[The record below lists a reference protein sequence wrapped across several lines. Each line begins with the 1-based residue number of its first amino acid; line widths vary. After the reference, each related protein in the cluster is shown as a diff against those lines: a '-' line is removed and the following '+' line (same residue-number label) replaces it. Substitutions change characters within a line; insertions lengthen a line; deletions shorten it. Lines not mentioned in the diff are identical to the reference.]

1 MEQEN
6 KSTIPMTSAT
16 VPYQQV
22 PHSSALFLDYLYHF
36 DRVSRF
42 FNAPPYSPS
51 SYQSVASQLR
61 DFEWKRA
68 ELCAILTRQNQAFG
82 CGTATLENLERLAK
96 SGTFAVV
103 TGQQVGLFSGPAF
116 TLFKAL
122 TTVRLANYLTEQGIP
137 VVPVF
142 WLASQDHDLAEV
154 AQVGILDD
162 EYNLISL
169 ADHGDSP
176 SPRSPVGNVRLT
188 GESSQ
193 ALARLEGCLPA
204 GPPSQ
209 ALLQDLRET
218 YAPGA
223 TWVEAFGKFLARLLS
238 RWGVILLN
246 PLDPAVHHL
255 SAQVYQQASE
265 RAPELRGKL
274 LERSQVLI
282 GSGYHAQVK
291 VAEDSTL
298 VFVTRKGSR
307 LPVHERDGEYSVE
320 GEGHTR
326 LEELRQE
333 LSAGPIAFSPN
344 ALLRPLVQDTLLP
357 TVAYV
362 AGPSELA
369 YLAQAQVLYQAFGR
383 PQPVVFPRAS
393 FTLVD
398 HRIQRLLE
406 KYQLSLE
413 DVWLGEQHLGGKI
426 AAAGLAEGWS
436 ERFTQAQADMTG
448 LLERLRSDIG
458 RLDPTL
464 LDALQHAQ
472 EKILYQMDRLRGKVS
487 RAGLSRSELLARHA
501 QALARFLMPQKD
513 LQERQVGGAYFLGRA
528 GYELLPALLSQIRI
542 DSPEH
547 LVASL

>member
-1 MEQEN
+1 MI
-6 KSTIPMTSAT
+6 TTS

-42 FNAPPYSPS
+42 YNAPPYSPS

-82 CGTATLENLERLAK
+82 CGAATLENLERLAK
-96 SGTFAVV
+96 NGTFAVV

-116 TLFKAL
+116 TLYKAL
-122 TTVRLANYLTEQGIP
+122 TTVRLANYLSEQGIP

-154 AQVGILDD
+154 AQVGVLDD

-188 GESSQ
+188 GESTQ
-193 ALARLEGCLPA
+193 ALASLEGCLPA

-238 RWGVILLN
+238 RWGVVLLN

-255 SAQVYQQASE
+255 SAQVYQQAFE

-274 LERSQVLI
+274 LERSQALI

-291 VAEDSTL
+291 GAEDSTL
-298 VFVTRKGSR
+298 VFLTRKGSR
-307 LPVHERDGEYSVE
+307 LPVHEHDGEYSVE
-320 GEGHTR
+320 GEGRTR

-398 HRIQRLLE
+398 HRVQKLLE

-413 DVWLGEQHLGGKI
+413 DVWLGEQHLGVKI
-426 AAAGLAEGWS
+426 AAAGLGEGWS

-448 LLERLRSDIG
+448 LLERLRSDIE

-487 RAGLSRSELLARHA
+487 RAGLARSELLARHA

-513 LQERQVGGAYFLGRA
+513 LQERQVGGVYFLGRA
-528 GYELLPALLSQIRI
+528 GYELLPTLLSQIRI
-542 DSPEH
+542 DFPEH
-547 LVASL
+547 VVASL

>member
-1 MEQEN
+1 
-6 KSTIPMTSAT
+6 MTSAS
-16 VPYQQV
+16 VSYQHV
-22 PHSSALFLDYLYHF
+22 PHSSALFLDYLYQF

-42 FNAPPYSPS
+42 YNAPPYSLS
-51 SYQSVASQLR
+51 SYRNVCSQLR
-61 DFEWKRA
+61 GFEWKRA
-68 ELCAILTRQNQAFG
+68 ELCTILTRQNKEFG
-82 CGTATLENLERLAK
+82 CGAATFENLKRLAQ
-96 SGTFAVV
+96 GEAFAVV

-122 TTVRLANYLTEQGIP
+122 TTVRLANDLTEQGIP
-137 VVPVF
+137 VVPIF
-142 WLASQDHDLAEV
+142 WLASQDHDLTEV
-154 AQVGILDD
+154 AQVGILDE
-162 EYNLISL
+162 EYNLIAL

-188 GESSQ
+188 DESAQ
-193 ALARLEGCLPA
+193 ALARLEGCLSP
-204 GPPSQ
+204 GPQSQ

-223 TWVEAFGKFLARLLS
+223 TWVEAFGRFLARLLS
-238 RWGVILLN
+238 RWGVIFLN
-246 PLDPAVHHL
+246 PLDSSVNQL
-255 SAQVYQQASE
+255 GVQIYKQALE

-274 LERSQVLI
+274 LERSRELTA
-282 GSGYHAQVK
+282 SGYHAQVK

-298 VFVTRKGSR
+298 VFVTRNGSR
-307 LPVHERDGEYSVE
+307 LPIHALDGEYSVE
-320 GEGHTR
+320 GAGKTR
-326 LEELRQE
+326 LEDLRQE
-333 LSAGPIAFSPN
+333 LSDSPISFSPN

-357 TVAYV
+357 TIAYV

-369 YLAQAQVLYQAFGR
+369 YLAQAQVLYHAFGR

-398 HRIQRLLE
+398 HRTQRLLE
-406 KYQLSLE
+406 KYHLNVE
-413 DVWLGEQHLGGKI
+413 DVWLGEQPLGEKI

-436 ERFTQAQADMTG
+436 DRFTQAQQDMAG
-448 LLERLRSDIG
+448 LLGRLRGDVE

-464 LDALQHAQ
+464 LEALQHAQ

-487 RAGLSRSELLARHA
+487 RAGLARSELLARHA

-528 GYELLPALLSQIRI
+528 GYELLPDLLSEIQT
-542 DSPEH
+542 DGPGH

>member
-1 MEQEN
+1 
-6 KSTIPMTSAT
+6 MTST
-16 VPYQQV
+16 SVPYQHV
-22 PHSSALFLDYLYHF
+22 PHSSALLLDYLYHF

-42 FNAPPYSPS
+42 YNAPPYSPS
-51 SYQSVASQLR
+51 SYQGVASQLR
-61 DFEWKRA
+61 GFEWKRA

-82 CGTATLENLERLAK
+82 CGAATLENLERLAK
-96 SGTFAVV
+96 DGTFAVV

-116 TLFKAL
+116 TLYKAL
-122 TTVRLANYLTEQGIP
+122 TTVRLANYLSEQGIP

-193 ALARLEGCLPA
+193 ALSRLEGCLPA

-223 TWVEAFGKFLARLLS
+223 TWVEAFGKFLARLLN
-238 RWGVILLN
+238 RWGVVLLN

-255 SAQVYQQASE
+255 SAQVYQQAFE

-274 LERSQVLI
+274 LERSQALI

-298 VFVTRKGSR
+298 VFLTRKGSR
-307 LPVHERDGEYSVE
+307 LPVHEHDGKYSVE

-333 LSAGPIAFSPN
+333 LSGGPIAFSPN

-357 TVAYV
+357 TVA
-362 AGPSELA
+362 
-369 YLAQAQVLYQAFGR
+369 
-383 PQPVVFPRAS
+383 
-393 FTLVD
+393 
-398 HRIQRLLE
+398 
-406 KYQLSLE
+406 
-413 DVWLGEQHLGGKI
+413 
-426 AAAGLAEGWS
+426 
-436 ERFTQAQADMTG
+436 
-448 LLERLRSDIG
+448 
-458 RLDPTL
+458 
-464 LDALQHAQ
+464 
-472 EKILYQMDRLRGKVS
+472 
-487 RAGLSRSELLARHA
+487 
-501 QALARFLMPQKD
+501 
-513 LQERQVGGAYFLGRA
+513 
-528 GYELLPALLSQIRI
+528 
-542 DSPEH
+542 
-547 LVASL
+547 

>member
-1 MEQEN
+1 M
-6 KSTIPMTSAT
+6 
-16 VPYQQV
+16 
-22 PHSSALFLDYLYHF
+22 
-36 DRVSRF
+36 
-42 FNAPPYSPS
+42 
-51 SYQSVASQLR
+51 
-61 DFEWKRA
+61 
-68 ELCAILTRQNQAFG
+68 LTRQNQEFG
-82 CGTATLENLERLAK
+82 CGPATFENLERLK
-96 SGTFAVV
+96 QGETFAVV

-154 AQVGILDD
+154 AHVGILDE

-176 SPRSPVGNVRLT
+176 TLRSPVGNVRLT
-188 GESSQ
+188 DEATQ
-193 ALARLEGCLPA
+193 AIARLERVLPA
-204 GPPSQ
+204 GPQST
-209 ALLQDLRET
+209 ALLQDLRIT

-223 TWVEAFGKFLARLLS
+223 TWVEAFGRLLARLLS
-238 RWGVILLN
+238 QWGVIFLD
-246 PLDPAVHHL
+246 PLDSSVNQL
-255 SAQVYQQASE
+255 GVQAYNQALE
-265 RAPELRGKL
+265 RAAELRGKL
-274 LERSQVLI
+274 LERSRELT

-298 VFVTRKGSR
+298 VFVARNGSR
-307 LPVHERDGEYSVE
+307 LPIHERDGEYAVE
-320 GEGHTR
+320 GAEKTR
-326 LEELRQE
+326 LEALSRE
-333 LSAGPIAFSPN
+333 LSNDPIAFSPN

-357 TVAYV
+357 TIAYV

-369 YLAQAQVLYQAFGR
+369 YLAQSQVLYQAFGR

-398 HRIQRLLE
+398 HRTERLLE
-406 KYQLSLE
+406 KYHLSVE
-413 DVWLGEQHLGGKI
+413 DIWLGEEHLGGKI
-426 AAAGLAEGWS
+426 AAAGLAGGWS
-436 ERFTQAQADMTG
+436 ERFTQAQEDMAG
-448 LLERLRSDIG
+448 LLDRLRGDVE

-464 LDALQHAQ
+464 LEALQHAQ

-501 QALARFLMPQKD
+501 QALARFLMPQKE

-528 GYELLPALLSQIRI
+528 GYELLPTLLSKIRI

-547 LVASL
+547 GVVSL